1 MTENPHNP
9 PDNSGG
15 NSLQNNPRSSGGN
28 APAKRKQRIRGC
40 GVPAS
45 VWFAPHPET
54 RTTEAA
60 PDTDPLLEQRDWALE
75 ETVRQFTS
83 VGQHYG
89 VIRVPA
95 PDAIDDPVLTG
106 TITRHRRTADEAD
119 AAGDADADASIVVGF
134 DLVVITASNAEEFD
148 YAVDRAERDW
158 RAMPDGMTLAA
169 LIKGA
174 KRTLGDGGILALRLP
189 RPRPGH
195 GFRDE
200 TGTVI
205 AEARRSGLAYLQHI
219 ALVDAFIDHEGITP
233 ALPKADLDAF
243 HSART
248 AGLPVHARSHSD
260 LLIFRKPG
268 KADLLD

>member
-9 PDNSGG
+9 PANSGG
-15 NSLQNNPRSSGGN
+15 NSPQNNPQSSGGN

-40 GVPAS
+40 GVPAT
-45 VWFAPHPET
+45 VWFAPNPET
-54 RTTEAA
+54 PGTETA
-60 PDTDPLLEQRDWALE
+60 PNTARPLEPRDWAVA
-75 ETVRQFTS
+75 ETIRQFTT
-83 VGQHYG
+83 VGQHYC
-89 VIRVPA
+89 VIRVSA
-95 PDAIDDPVLTG
+95 PDAIHDPVLEG
-106 TITRHRRTADEAD
+106 TITRHRRTAEEGATS
-119 AAGDADADASIVVGF
+119 GDAEASLRVGF
-134 DLVVITASNAEEFD
+134 DLVVITASPAEQHD
-148 YAVDRAERDW
+148 YDADLAERDW

-174 KRTLGDGGILALRLP
+174 KRTLTDGGILALRLP

-200 TGTVI
+200 TGTAI
-205 AEARRSGLAYLQHI
+205 TEARRSGLAYLQHI

-233 ALPKADLDAF
+233 DLPDVDLDAF
-243 HSART
+243 HSARA
-248 AGLPVHARSHSD
+248 AGLPVHARAHCD